1 MRADAPIFK
10 PRNSGKHEEDRRLHS
25 GLKASTHTP
34 RNEETF
40 QEGRVG
46 VSESTG
52 AIGQEYAPVATPETT
67 PGSPESSIDN
77 CEFQTCLD
85 AVEESKSSEI
95 AQLTRSISPVVSS
108 GIHASIHAPWSKI
121 DQVLDENTEKSTTQP
136 SLTTTRSTLT
146 DNRMQIGLAGSIH
159 APGARCSTPHQAGPS
174 SSKHSADVPNWAAI
188 ARAEDSSKASRGSRP
203 AQSDNPS
210 NPALD
215 KEGTEVPTTTRCA
228 AKDQEEEGSIDNS
241 DGPSDHADDL
251 EDKTGSGETDN
262 GLDEL
267 DDELNEQD
275 STTRCRRNRRRGKP
289 RRRRQSVP
297 YVPPPRMQNLTQHP
311 IVNLLAAQAQA
322 PPNAFAPPPAALSGQ
337 YYTHAHPPP
346 PTHHPTSVLDP
357 MVPPNAMHNHLGQHP
372 HYRHSPQTATHY
384 PSHAPGF
391 QPPGPH
397 NPMFYYHIPHAQ
409 NFSPQAP
416 FISLYGR

>member
-1 MRADAPIFK
+1 
-10 PRNSGKHEEDRRLHS
+10 
-25 GLKASTHTP
+25 
-34 RNEETF
+34 
-40 QEGRVG
+40 

-52 AIGQEYAPVATPETT
+52 AIGQEYAPVATPATT

-95 AQLTRSISPVVSS
+95 AQLTRSISSVVSS
-108 GIHASIHAPWSKI
+108 GIHASIHAPWSKV
-121 DQVLDENTEKSTTQP
+121 DQALYENTEKSTTQP
-136 SLTTTRSTLT
+136 SLSAARSTLT

-159 APGARCSTPHQAGPS
+159 APGARCSIPHQAGQG
-174 SSKHSADVPNWAAI
+174 SSKHLADAPNWAAI
-188 ARAEDSSKASRGSRP
+188 AIAKVSSKASRGSGP
-203 AQSDNPS
+203 AQTDNSSD
-210 NPALD
+210 PALD
-215 KEGTEVPTTTRCA
+215 EDGTEVSTTTRCA
-228 AKDQEEEGSIDNS
+228 ARDQEEEGSIDNS

-251 EDKTGSGETDN
+251 EDKTVSSETEN

-267 DDELNEQD
+267 DDGLNEQD
-275 STTRCRRNRRRGKP
+275 SITRCQRNRRRGKP

-297 YVPPPRMQNLTQHP
+297 YVPPPRMHNLTQHP

-322 PPNAFAPPPAALSGQ
+322 PPNGFVPPPVTLSRQ
-337 YYTHAHPPP
+337 YYTHTHPHPPP
-346 PTHHPTSVLDP
+346 LHRPTSALDH

-372 HYRHSPQTATHY
+372 HYRHAPHLGSPQTATHY

-391 QPPGPH
+391 QQPGPH
-397 NPMFYYHIPHAQ
+397 NPMFYTHISYAQ

-416 FISLYGR
+416 FIPLYGR